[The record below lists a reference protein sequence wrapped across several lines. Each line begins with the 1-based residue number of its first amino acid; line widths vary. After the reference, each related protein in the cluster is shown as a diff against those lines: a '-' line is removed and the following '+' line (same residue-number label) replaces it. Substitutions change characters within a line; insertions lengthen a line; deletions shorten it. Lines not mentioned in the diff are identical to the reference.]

1 MAGFSQRTVGI
12 YCIYSEFRHMQ
23 TPTVPCNQ
31 GKTHVYQLL
40 VCLGFRIFAFEFC
53 FFFGGGGGGK
63 RGFACLFLVER
74 GTKMSL
80 NDKRRVD

>member
-1 MAGFSQRTVGI
+1 MAGFSQRTVCI

-53 FFFGGGGGGK
+53 FFVFWEGGGK